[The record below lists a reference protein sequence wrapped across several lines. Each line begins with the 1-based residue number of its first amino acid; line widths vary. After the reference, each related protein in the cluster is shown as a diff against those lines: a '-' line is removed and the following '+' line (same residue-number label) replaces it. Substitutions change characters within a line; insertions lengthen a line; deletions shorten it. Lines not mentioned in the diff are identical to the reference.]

1 MKNTLFLL
9 LACFFFST
17 ISKAQNG
24 WYLMAAGS
32 MGSSGIKQGSMW
44 PEEYISNI
52 TGFNAQ
58 ARVGYHHKKWRI
70 ETGLQYN
77 VTGYKQ
83 GLIFGSSFPDTLP
96 TGSLK
101 TTFRELSVPLQVGY
115 EIPVSGKLSI
125 VPYLGIT
132 TGLCLGSY
140 YTTKLPDTT
149 VISGKSDSKSF
160 DYVYHKVNVWGSA
173 TIHAEYKL
181 SSRWGIIAGPSF
193 QYMLNNM
200 MKRSASLIPESNSV
214 QHNYLLAF
222 DLGLKM
228 NI

>member
-1 MKNTLFLL
+1 MKTIFILL
-9 LACFFFST
+9 LSCCFFAT
-17 ISKAQNG
+17 TTEAQNK
-24 WYLMAAGS
+24 WYLIGTGS
-32 MGSSGIKQGSMW
+32 VGSSGIKQGSLW

-58 ARVGYHHKKWRI
+58 ARVGYHFKKWRV
-70 ETGLQYN
+70 EAGLQYN

-83 GLIFGSSFPDTLP
+83 GLTFGNSFPDTMP

-101 TTFRELSVPLQVGY
+101 TTFREVSVPLQLGY
-115 EIPVSGKLSI
+115 EIPVSSKLMI

-140 YTTKLPDTT
+140 YTTRLPDTA

-160 DYVYHKVNVWGSA
+160 NYAYHKVNVWGSA
-173 TIHAEYKL
+173 AVHAEYKL

-200 MKRSASLIPESNSV
+200 MKRSASMIPESNAV

-228 NI
+228 NL